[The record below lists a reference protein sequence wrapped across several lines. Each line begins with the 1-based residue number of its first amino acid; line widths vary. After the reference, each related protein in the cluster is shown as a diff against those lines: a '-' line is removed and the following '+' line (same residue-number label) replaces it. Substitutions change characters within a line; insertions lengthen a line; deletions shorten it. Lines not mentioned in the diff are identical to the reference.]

1 MDLIVG
7 GQAVSE
13 GEGGAEADDSD
24 EGIDPEIGEVGD
36 DDDSAAAVAASVDD
50 DDVTALVTAALGNEF
65 DLSARSSV
73 STTLSTARRRS
84 RWRAFCGLERR
95 YGIFLVL
102 VEIAIGRV
110 LVLDEER
117 KG

>member
-7 GQAVSE
+7 GQVVSE
-13 GEGGAEADDSD
+13 GEGDAEADDSD
-24 EGIDPEIGEVGD
+24 EGIDPEVGDVGD
-36 DDDSAAAVAASVDD
+36 DDDSAAAVAVAASVDD

-102 VEIAIGRV
+102 VEIAIGMC
-110 LVLDEER
+110 
-117 KG
+117 